1 MSDDEKG
8 VWRVVATFN
17 DKTPLN
23 DKKISLNVEI
33 TTLNDTIFA

>member
-1 MSDDEKG
+1 MSDEKG

-23 DKKISLNVEI
+23 DKKK
-33 TTLNDTIFA
+33 TIKRREHYA